1 MDTFTVSAPSAL
13 VLTNEVHSNI
23 DVSEIQQPKFHGD
36 NALKIVEE
44 NALYIFNNLNYI
56 FAQYKIKPVLN
67 INELRE
73 HIMAETKKQIEDI
86 NKRIDEI
93 LESKKPIGVKIK
105 KIINILSELKKK
117 DLEAISE
124 IKRFIEHLLVESN
137 IPPVVLGNMRLYLDI
152 DEKLTEKL
160 WDIKLRELQSLLKIL
175 PSRYPGRVK
184 QVEKRKKALLEKT
197 LKIEIYREIRPYERN
212 TRLNACVI
220 LFYILLNCIDT
231 LDDVHPINLQ
241 KILKKSKTLNIEV
254 LNDLNEKLVESLHA
268 LIFKIA
274 KYNETEPLLTMRL
287 LSKYTLTFWATMVST
302 Y

>member
-1 MDTFTVSAPSAL
+1 
-13 VLTNEVHSNI
+13 
-23 DVSEIQQPKFHGD
+23 
-36 NALKIVEE
+36 
-44 NALYIFNNLNYI
+44 
-56 FAQYKIKPVLN
+56 
-67 INELRE
+67 
-73 HIMAETKKQIEDI
+73 
-86 NKRIDEI
+86 
-93 LESKKPIGVKIK
+93 
-105 KIINILSELKKK
+105 
-117 DLEAISE
+117 
-124 IKRFIEHLLVESN
+124 
-137 IPPVVLGNMRLYLDI
+137 MRLYLDI